1 MPSTVW
7 SGTKTFSA
15 TGGSASVVAI
25 PMPHRGTLRA
35 YSLVQTSG
43 NSDGAAC
50 KLLTSKRDTEPN
62 SLLPEDNFLVT
73 SFSLGNG
80 EAAKT
85 EPDVQ
90 FSYLNRDGSPSNG
103 QRFLYLKITPAGSG
117 AKEFAFSVTV
127 DTVYLS

>member
-15 TGGSASVVAI
+15 DSGTASVIAI
-25 PMPHRGTLRA
+25 PMPHRATLRA

-43 NSDGAAC
+43 ANNGATC
-50 KLLTSKRDTEPN
+50 KLLSSKRDTEPN

-73 SFSLGNG
+73 SFSIDNG
-80 EAAKT
+80 QSSKSET
-85 EPDVQ
+85 DVQ

-103 QRFLYLKITPAGSG
+103 QRFLYLKITPTGSG
-117 AKEFAFSVTV
+117 QKEFAFSVTV

>member
-15 TGGSASVVAI
+15 TGGEASVVAI
-25 PMPHRGTLRA
+25 PMPHRATLRA

-43 NSDGAAC
+43 ANAGATC
-50 KLLTSKRDTEPN
+50 KLLNSKRDAEPN
-62 SLLPEDNFLVT
+62 SALPEDNFLVT
-73 SFSLGNG
+73 SFSIPNG
-80 EAAKT
+80 EASKT
-85 EPDVQ
+85 ESDVQ

-103 QRFLYLKITPAGSG
+103 QRFLYLKITPGGTG
-117 AKEFAFSVTV
+117 AKEFAFAVTV